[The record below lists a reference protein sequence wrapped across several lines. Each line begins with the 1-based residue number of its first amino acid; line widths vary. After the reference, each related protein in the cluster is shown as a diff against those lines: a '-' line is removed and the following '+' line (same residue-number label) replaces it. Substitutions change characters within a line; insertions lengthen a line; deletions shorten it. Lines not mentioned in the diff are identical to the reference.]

1 MKLSRRDWHKLTF
14 GGLASTVF
22 KLAQQRVDA
31 QSIYNGVLIGMQS
44 YSFRDM
50 SLDEGMGG
58 TVIRGKCGENT
69 LSHVYFPER
78 RMNRFVYVAT
88 D

>member
-22 KLAQQRVDA
+22 RLAQQRVDA
-31 QSIYNGVLIGMQS
+31 QSSYNGVLIGMQS

-50 SLDEGMGG
+50 SLDEGIAAMVKLGI
-58 TVIRGKCGENT
+58 TSC
-69 LSHVYFPER
+69 
-78 RMNRFVYVAT
+78 
-88 D
+88 